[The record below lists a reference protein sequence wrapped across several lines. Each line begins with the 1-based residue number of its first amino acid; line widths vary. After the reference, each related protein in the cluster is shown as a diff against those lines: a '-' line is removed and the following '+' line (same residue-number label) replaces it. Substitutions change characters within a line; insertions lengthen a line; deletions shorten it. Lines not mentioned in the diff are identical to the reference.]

1 MTSDPIRGTNMRQ
14 HPARAMYDQ
23 IEPLL
28 TSITMQ
34 LRSAIYAD
42 VNMPSRVDGKKVSG
56 PLRRASGWARNVA
69 AELGSLL
76 LDTLGLAAT
85 IEWHLQ
91 QFQKC
96 TGIPYELTVNNAAH
110 VDLPEEYAATIFDV
124 YSEALSNVARH
135 TEANQVAIALTI
147 TPREVTLVVRDNGM
161 ELGEE
166 AIRSRQYS
174 IALIRARVQSHDGLC
189 EFACAPNAGTTVKV
203 SLPIA
208 RAS

>member
-1 MTSDPIRGTNMRQ
+1 
-14 HPARAMYDQ
+14 MYHKVEDA
-23 IEPLL
+23 L

-42 VNMPSRVDGKKVSG
+42 ANTPSLVNGKVNGTSG
-56 PLRRASGWARNVA
+56 PSRRASGGARQVA
-69 AELGSLL
+69 AALGSVL

-85 IEWHLQ
+85 IDWHLY

-96 TGIPYELTVNNAAH
+96 TGILYELAVSNAGSF
-110 VDLPEEYAATIFDV
+110 DLPEEYAATIFDV

-135 TEANQVAIALTI
+135 AGASRVAIALTI
-147 TPREVTLVVRDNGM
+147 TPHEITLVVRDNGIG
-161 ELGEE
+161 LGAE
-166 AIRSRQYS
+166 ASHSTRGG
-174 IALIRARVQSHDGLC
+174 IAGMRARAQSHKGLC
-189 EFACAPNAGTTVKV
+189 EFTGARNAGTTITV

>member
-1 MTSDPIRGTNMRQ
+1 MRQ
-14 HPARAMYDQ
+14 HPVRSMHDQ
-23 IEPLL
+23 IEGML
-28 TSITMQ
+28 TSMTMQ

-42 VNMPSRVDGKKVSG
+42 VNMPSRVEGKGKVSG

-69 AELGSLL
+69 AELGALL

-85 IEWHLQ
+85 MEWHLQ

-110 VDLPEEYAATIFDV
+110 VDLPDEYAATIFDV

-135 TEANQVAIALTI
+135 TEANQVAIALTV
-147 TPREVTLVVRDNGM
+147 TPDEVTLVVRDNGIVI
-161 ELGEE
+161 GEE
-166 AIRSRQYS
+166 ASRSRQDS
-174 IALIRARVQSHDGLC
+174 IALMRARAQSHDGLC
-189 EFACAPNAGTTVKV
+189 EFAGAPDAGTTVKV

>member
-1 MTSDPIRGTNMRQ
+1 MSDAVRGTTLSQ
-14 HPARAMYDQ
+14 HPVRGMYDQ
-23 IEPLL
+23 IEGML

-42 VNMPSRVDGKKVSG
+42 VNMPSRVNGKVNGASG
-56 PLRRASGWARNVA
+56 HLRRASGWARHVA

-85 IEWHLQ
+85 IEWHLH

-96 TGIPYELTVNNAAH
+96 TGIVYELTVNNAAS

-135 TEANQVAIALTI
+135 TEASRVAIALTI
-147 TPREVTLVVRDNGM
+147 TPHEVTLVVRDNGIG
-161 ELGEE
+161 LGEE
-166 AIRSRQYS
+166 ASRSRQDS
-174 IALIRARVQSHDGLC
+174 IALMRARAQSHEGLC
-189 EFACAPNAGTTVKV
+189 EFAGTPDADTTVKF

-208 RAS
+208 

>member
-1 MTSDPIRGTNMRQ
+1 MRQ
-14 HPARAMYDQ
+14 HPERSMYDQ
-23 IEPLL
+23 IEGML
-28 TSITMQ
+28 TSMTMQ

-42 VNMPSRVDGKKVSG
+42 VNMPSRAEGKVSA
-56 PLRRASGWARNVA
+56 PLRRASGWARNVE

-96 TGIPYELTVNNAAH
+96 TGIPYELTVTNAAH
-110 VDLPEEYAATIFDV
+110 VDLPDEYAATIFDL

-135 TEANQVAIALTI
+135 TEANEVAIALTI
-147 TPREVTLVVRDNGM
+147 APRDVTLVVRDNGTG
-161 ELGEE
+161 LGEE
-166 AIRSRQYS
+166 ALRLRQDS
-174 IALIRARVQSHDGLC
+174 IALMRARAQSHDGLC
-189 EFACAPNAGTTVKV
+189 EFAGAPNAGTTVKV

>member
-1 MTSDPIRGTNMRQ
+1 
-14 HPARAMYDQ
+14 MYDQ
-23 IEPLL
+23 IEGML
-28 TSITMQ
+28 TSMTMQ

-42 VNMPSRVDGKKVSG
+42 VNMPSRGEGKVSA
-56 PLRRASGWARNVA
+56 PLRRASGWARNVE

-96 TGIPYELTVNNAAH
+96 TGIPYELTVTNAAH
-110 VDLPEEYAATIFDV
+110 VDLPEEYAATIFDL

-135 TEANQVAIALTI
+135 TEANEVAIALTI
-147 TPREVTLVVRDNGM
+147 APRDVTLVVRDNGTG
-161 ELGEE
+161 LGEE
-166 AIRSRQYS
+166 AFRSRQDS
-174 IALIRARVQSHDGLC
+174 IALMRARAQSHDGLC
-189 EFACAPNAGTTVKV
+189 EFAGAPNAGTTVKV

-208 RAS
+208 PAL